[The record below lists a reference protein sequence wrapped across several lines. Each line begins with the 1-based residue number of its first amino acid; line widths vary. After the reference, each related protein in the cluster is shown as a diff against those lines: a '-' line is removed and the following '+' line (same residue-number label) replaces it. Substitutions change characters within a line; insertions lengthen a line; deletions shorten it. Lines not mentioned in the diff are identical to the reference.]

1 MEIAGA
7 HNTSPNHQSGSVD
20 KAFGATTCLVDL
32 SPTTVPCFVIGVGTR
47 IGGATTTPA
56 TGWDDRYNTPAGQGI
71 TVISKTCPTGGN
83 YDPEWVTNSP
93 GMVAVG
99 IAIRAA

>member
-1 MEIAGA
+1 
-7 HNTSPNHQSGSVD
+7 
-20 KAFGATTCLVDL
+20 
-32 SPTTVPCFVIGVGTR
+32 VPCFVIGVGTR